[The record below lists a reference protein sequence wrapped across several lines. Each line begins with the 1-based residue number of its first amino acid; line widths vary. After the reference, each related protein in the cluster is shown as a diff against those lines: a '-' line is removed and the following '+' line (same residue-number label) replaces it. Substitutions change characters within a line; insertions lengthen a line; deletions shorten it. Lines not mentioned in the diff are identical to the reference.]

1 MIRRF
6 GSLDAPFK
14 GPLSTKRGMM
24 NIRRVLTVAIAT
36 VSLAGASVLA
46 QNNQQPNNAQQ
57 NRREQEKRSQ
67 QEQRDIEALVQVVD
81 AVAAGKQPAPTD
93 IPVTWAGNH
102 FVKGAEN
109 ATFIPFTLT
118 VDASKLA
125 APGVALYVRAVAKG
139 AAAPA
144 PAQPAPQGNNNNRDR
159 QQQAAPT
166 YPWDD
171 IQFLDVPAG
180 GKISRALMLKPGE
193 YELFVAV
200 KEKTPQQQQRNAP
213 PQKSGFMRQPLTV
226 PDYSSATEITIS
238 TPIIADSVEPLTTPL
253 SADELRA
260 NPYTFGG
267 TLRVM
272 PAADATLKV
281 SDDLQLLFWVYGVQH
296 NNGVPDV
303 QIEYNFHQKTAEGEK
318 FFNKTQPQAINQS
331 TLPPGFS
338 ITAGHQVL
346 GFLGVPLK
354 SFPAGE
360 YRAEIKV
367 TDKLSGKTL
376 THNATFTV
384 QA

>member
-1 MIRRF
+1 
-6 GSLDAPFK
+6 
-14 GPLSTKRGMM
+14 MM
-24 NIRRVLTVAIAT
+24 NIRRVLTVAVAT

-46 QNNQQPNNAQQ
+46 QQNNQQSSNPQQ
-57 NRREQEKRSQ
+57 NRRDQEKRSQ
-67 QEQRDIEALVQVVD
+67 QEQRDIEALVQLAD
-81 AVAAGKQPAPTD
+81 AVSAGKQPAPTD
-93 IPVTWAGNH
+93 IPVMWTGNH

-109 ATFIPFTLT
+109 ATYIPFTLT
-118 VDASKLA
+118 VDPSKLA
-125 APGVALYVRAVAKG
+125 APGVALYVRAVPKG
-139 AAAPA
+139 APAA
-144 PAQPAPQGNNNNRDR
+144 AQPAPQGNNNNNRDR
-159 QQQAAPT
+159 QAGPT

-193 YELFVAV
+193 YEIFVGV

-213 PQKSGFMRQPLTV
+213 PQKSGLLRHTLTV
-226 PDYSSATEITIS
+226 PDYSSATEISIS

-253 SADELRA
+253 SADDQRA

-267 TLRVM
+267 TLRVV

-318 FFNKTQPQAINQS
+318 FFNKTQPQTINQS

-360 YRAEIKV
+360 YRAEIKI